1 MSYTYCCSNEYN
13 YKELLNYINTHNGK
27 FKSYGY
33 NVITDTKYPN
43 VGKYY
48 VQEIGEIKGT
58 HKLNNNVTQPSVVY
72 KSKLINTMCQLNRVD
87 DKKSHTPYFKLIVMG
102 KEYRL
107 NYCIEMLKYFYVK
120 AEKEFFEREWDIHY
134 IGDIIA
140 SDQYISIK
148 SKNAMPDNRYR
159 MTINNDIIKSLIPH
173 LSDNYAIIY
182 SLLSL
187 GIRITDIGRLMG
199 TTQVYVSRTI
209 PWIKR
214 RINKLAQKNKLKVI
228 EYDYNEND
236 EISEIIESEEHNKI
250 EVTI

>member
-13 YKELLNYINTHNGK
+13 YKELINYIRTHNGG

-48 VQEIGEIKGT
+48 VQEVGEIKEI
-58 HKLNNNVTQPSVVY
+58 HELNNNVTQPSVIY
-72 KSKLINTMCQLNRVD
+72 KSKLINTMCQLNKVN
-87 DKKSHTPYFKLIVMG
+87 DKRNRMPYFKLTVMG
-102 KEYRL
+102 KEYRF
-107 NYCIEMLKYFYVK
+107 NYCIEMLKYFYIKVD
-120 AEKEFFEREWDIHY
+120 KEFFEREWEVNY
-134 IGDIIA
+134 IGDIISA
-140 SDQYISIK
+140 DQYISV
-148 SKNAMPDNRYR
+148 KNKTVIPDNKYR
-159 MTINNDIIKSLIPH
+159 MIINNDIIKSFIPY

-187 GIRITDIGRLMG
+187 GIRKTDIGRLMG
-199 TTQVYVSRTI
+199 TSQAYISRTI

-214 RINKLAQKNKLKVI
+214 RINKLAKKNKLNII
-228 EYDYNEND
+228 EYDYNEYD
-236 EISEIIESEEHNKI
+236 EISEIIESEQNNKI